1 MARGVLNALSLAT
14 MMAVALTISE
24 TRAQESSTPAAAAQ
38 DAAPAAAPKAKPK
51 RATTVDVVVSNQR
64 SVGLTELDAA
74 PAGGP
79 QTKKIV
85 AKLAPG
91 KKTMVKLA
99 RGKDCL
105 YDLHG
110 MFDDGAAT
118 DISGYDVC
126 KDKKIN
132 LVE

>member
-1 MARGVLNALSLAT
+1 LRLRFLN
-14 MMAVALTISE
+14 
-24 TRAQESSTPAAAAQ
+24 RASASASDAAATP
-38 DAAPAAAPKAKPK
+38 DAAPKAKPK
-51 RATTVDVVVSNQR
+51 PKRAATVDVVVSNQR

-85 AKLAPG
+85 TKLAPG
-91 KKTMVKLA
+91 KKTVVKLA

-110 MFDDGAAT
+110 AFEDGAAT